1 MCFIIYIYAFLFYKV
16 FLLLIFSD
24 NLNSSWWWFFN
35 EYNKCTFFGQW
46 SIMNTLYK
54 KEWEKYRHRN
64 KHMIQKTGCFSDVV
78 WLIKYSLLFFL
89 YLKIFIPFFF
99 FFLVTLQVL
108 YKLKTSKVFEKS
120 RNKDEAKHR
129 HCRWGSI
136 RHSVISWC
144 PESRMLC
151 IAGVSAH
158 VIIYRF
164 SKQEVITE
172 VILGSSLLIIFSVK
186 CLTFKFSNHLEDYL

>member
-1 MCFIIYIYAFLFYKV
+1 
-16 FLLLIFSD
+16 
-24 NLNSSWWWFFN
+24 
-35 EYNKCTFFGQW
+35 
-46 SIMNTLYK
+46 
-54 KEWEKYRHRN
+54 
-64 KHMIQKTGCFSDVV
+64 MIQKQAVFLMWYD
-78 WLIKYSLLFFL
+78 WLNIPFYSFCT
-89 YLKIFIPFFF
+89 KIFYPFF

-120 RNKDEAKHR
+120 RNKDEKPNTDIVDEDPYA
-129 HCRWGSI
+129 I
-136 RHSVISWC
+136 QIISWC

-172 VILGSSLLIIFSVK
+172 VIPVVVS
-186 CLTFKFSNHLEDYL
+186 